1 VATHDASVRYRADDW
16 SLTVGVQNLFDDPPP
31 AVSNGG
37 AFGKT
42 GNSVAIG
49 GPYDLL
55 GRRGFIEI
63 VKEF

>member
-1 VATHDASVRYRADDW
+1 VATHDVSTRYRADDW
-16 SLTVGVQNLFDDPPP
+16 SIIVGVQNLFDDEPP
-31 AVSNGG
+31 AVSQAG
-37 AFGKT
+37 AFGKV

-63 VKEF
+63 TKEF